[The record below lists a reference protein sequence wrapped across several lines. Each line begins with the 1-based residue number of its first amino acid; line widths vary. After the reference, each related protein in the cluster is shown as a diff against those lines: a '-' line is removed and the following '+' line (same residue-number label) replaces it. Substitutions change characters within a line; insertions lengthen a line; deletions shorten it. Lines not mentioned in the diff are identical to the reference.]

1 MSEIPPTA
9 ESEPTNDLN
18 PGPETPAPVSP
29 GIQTGE
35 RLHRSS
41 LGLALLSGLGLVLSV
56 LIGLALFMLGVV
68 DLTRGQAGGAAA
80 SALIS
85 IGWVS
90 LMVAVLQVPSLVLS
104 IRRLRG
110 GKVVPPEAPVRRGW
124 LAATVSLL
132 LMIPLVA
139 LGGLLAP
146 ASGANSLLFL
156 PPLQLLV
163 VGVPIWWAFETGR
176 RGLKGG
182 TAQRGWGV
190 VSVSTLI
197 TMPVVLVF
205 ELVAM
210 IILGAVVLSFLAAQP
225 QVMRELQ
232 NLFQTMSN
240 GSVDPEAI
248 SQMIDPFLKQPGF
261 IFLVVV
267 AGSALV
273 PLLEEALK
281 PLALWSQVA
290 GRKMTPS
297 QGFTA
302 GLICGAIFA
311 LLESLFS
318 LSPAMGADWTGV
330 VIGRMG
336 TGLLHVTCSGLVG
349 WGLALAWRREKYL
362 QLGGLYLS
370 AVFLHG
376 SWNAISLL
384 GGFSAAIDSSQSG
397 PIVFLGQY
405 GNLILVFLV
414 VVDLCVLL
422 AANRYLRT
430 HPEQDAGPAAPLPP
444 PEPVYDPFASYPPA
458 NLN

>member
-1 MSEIPPTA
+1 MSDIPPTA
-9 ESEPTNDLN
+9 AEGANGLN
-18 PGPETPAPVSP
+18 PGPETPASP
-29 GIQTGE
+29 AIQTGK

-41 LGLALLSGLGLVLSV
+41 LGLALLSGLGLALSV
-56 LIGLALFMLGVV
+56 LIGLGLFTLGVV
-68 DLTRGQAGGAAA
+68 DLTRSQAGEAAA
-80 SALIS
+80 GALIS

-90 LMVAVLQVPSLVLS
+90 VLVAVLQVPSLVLS
-104 IRRLRG
+104 IRRLRS
-110 GKVVPPEAPVRRGW
+110 GKAAPPEAPVWRGW
-124 LAATVSLL
+124 LAATAALV

-146 ASGANSLLFL
+146 VSNTNSLLFL

-163 VGVPIWWAFETGR
+163 VGVPIWWFFETGR

-182 TAQRGWGV
+182 AAQRGWGV
-190 VSVSTLI
+190 VSFSTLI
-197 TMPVVLVF
+197 TMPVVLIF
-205 ELVAM
+205 ELAAM
-210 IILGAVVLSFLAAQP
+210 IILGVVVLSFLAAQP
-225 QVMRELQ
+225 QVLHELQ
-232 NLFQTMSN
+232 NLFQTLSK
-240 GSVDPEAI
+240 GSVDPEVV
-248 SQMIDPFLKQPGF
+248 SQLLAPYLKQPGF

-267 AGSALV
+267 VGSALI
-273 PLLEEALK
+273 PLLEEGLK
-281 PLALWSQVA
+281 PLALWTQGVA
-290 GRKMTPS
+290 GRKITPS

-362 QLGGLYLS
+362 HLGGLYLS

-384 GGFSAAIDSSQSG
+384 SGFSATIDPSQSG
-397 PIVFLGQY
+397 PIAFLGQY

-414 VVDLCVLL
+414 VVDLLVLL

-430 HPEQDAGPAAPLPP
+430 HPELDDGPAALLGPAAPL
-444 PEPVYDPFASYPPA
+444 YDPLASVPPSVS
-458 NLN
+458 N

>member
-9 ESEPTNDLN
+9 AEGANDLN
-18 PGPETPAPVSP
+18 SGPETPAPVSP

-41 LGLALLSGLGLVLSV
+41 LSLALLSGLGLALSV

-68 DLTRGQAGGAAA
+68 DLTRSQAGEAAA
-80 SALIS
+80 SALVS

-110 GKVVPPEAPVRRGW
+110 GKVGPEAPVRRGW
-124 LAATVSLL
+124 LAATAALV

-146 ASGANSLLFL
+146 ASNTYSLLFL

-210 IILGAVVLSFLAAQP
+210 VILGVVVLSFLAAQP

-232 NLFQTMSN
+232 NLFQTLSK
-240 GSVDPEAI
+240 GSVDPQAV
-248 SQMIDPFLKQPGF
+248 SQLIDPYLKQPGF

-273 PLLEEALK
+273 PLLEEGLK
-281 PLALWSQVA
+281 PLALWPQVA

-318 LSPAMGADWTGV
+318 LSPAMGADWSGV

-384 GGFSAAIDSSQSG
+384 AGFSAAIDSSQSG
-397 PIVFLGQY
+397 PIAFLGQH
-405 GNLILVFLV
+405 GNLILVFMV

-430 HPEQDAGPAAPLPP
+430 HPEQEPDPAAPLPP
-444 PEPVYDPFASYPPA
+444 APPVYDPFASYPPA
-458 NLN
+458 ALN